1 MWAHFS
7 LNRTGDVDMHTGI
20 NQLSAARGLK
30 GVLCGSVAGLCLA
43 AVAAPALAQS
53 GEPDPSQGGFVSW
66 GAVERAPQI
75 VIANPGTPTTAR
87 DPVNITGVG
96 QMVIDQGGGFV
107 GLCTATLI
115 NPRTVIFAAHCVN
128 DRAANAYGAGSGGTP
143 IAFGFSNT
151 NNAAGNSAILGWL
164 GNRQTNTSRFIY
176 NSNFVAYN
184 PITLQPGND
193 FLYGDIAVASLDTVA
208 RDIPTW
214 SLLFSA
220 LPAPAITAAGTGY
233 HVNLSGYGNNGTG
246 TTGSTGGIDFRR
258 RTAENMLGGLASLDD
273 FEGFLFGSPSGLPQ
287 NLYWIDFDDP
297 RRGTAQ
303 ASPFDFNAWRDN
315 ALPREGITASG
326 DSGGPLILDNTYAK
340 PVVIGVLSGGYTRF
354 FNGQPPNGFGTAS
367 FYQPLYLYWDWIA
380 ANNPYHYVSSLAGD
394 ANWTDPTHWVTN
406 LDPNYQIIG
415 PNGQLVNGVPGDVGA
430 GHNGTDNNG
439 FGQMCFQSGGVSEC
453 QDVATGTTSI
463 QVKPIG
469 TGVSSGR
476 AVVSIEAFG
485 EGGEDDA
492 PVETRIGLG
501 GNETVGAVPE
511 AQAGLA
517 GGVGVAALPA
527 ATLLNGLP
535 GATNFTPV
543 NTDGNRLT
551 STPPRYFDVTLSAT
565 GTTTL
570 NTAVTIDRLTMA
582 GVGAGLNITSTGNL
596 LSNIDITQLTGTLNV
611 DGALRTP
618 GDFFMMT
625 GGLSGTGAITAP
637 FFTNMAGVISPGTT
651 TTVGTLTFNGNVI
664 LASGGALLINLGAN
678 GISDRLAVNGAAN
691 VGGLVSF
698 GMMPGAPVAYGNTY
712 TFLTAAGG
720 VTGAFSS
727 APISAILRPTVTYT
741 SNAVQVQIE
750 AASYA
755 SVVAGTPVQTA
766 YAQLLDQNR
775 GAYSQFAS
783 IYGPLDVQSAAT
795 IQATLESWAP
805 RAETLRTSM
814 GVAAMDGMASF
825 YRDRLTGTGAEMDGS
840 LQVLGKP
847 IDYASAALDS
857 LDGGLSTP
865 MGDPGDA
872 VVIPDVLPD
881 NMRGFIAAGYLDGKG
896 EPMTTA
902 VPGGGKDEFDGY
914 FIAGGVEAAL
924 NRQTMLG
931 FGLSTTNLDGT
942 TANAPQAA
950 EGDLFLGTVYINHQA
965 DNGWLANGMFTM
977 GEFDTETTRLAT
989 VGPNTFTLTTE
1000 DSARAMGGEFGIG
1013 FRSVGEQ
1020 VSVTPGASLRASKIT
1035 YGETTETGG
1044 GPALTYQ
1051 RESTTAIESRVG
1063 VAVSGLSPTFR
1074 PYGSASWVHAWADT
1088 ASSFGANFVGGLG
1101 PDVVFA
1107 LGSDD
1112 KDWAEVGVGL
1122 EAIQDNWRFTV
1133 AAETTLGRDDV
1144 ETQSYRAAVSVRF

>member
-1 MWAHFS
+1 MNFQ
-7 LNRTGDVDMHTGI
+7 I
-20 NQLSAARGLK
+20 NQLSVTRGLK

-53 GEPDPSQGGFVSW
+53 GEPDPTQGGFLSW

-87 DPVNITGVG
+87 DPVNVTGVG
-96 QMVIDQGGGFV
+96 QMIVDQQNGFI
-107 GLCTATLI
+107 GLCTVTLI

-128 DRAANAYGAGSGGTP
+128 TRAANAYGAGGTP
-143 IAFGFSNT
+143 IGFGFSSN
-151 NNAAGNSAILGWL
+151 NNAAGASAFGGWL
-164 GNRQTNTSRFIY
+164 GNHQTNTSRFMY
-176 NSNFVAYN
+176 NSNYVAYH
-184 PITLQPGND
+184 PASLEPDAAG
-193 FLYGDIAVASLDTVA
+193 FLYADVAVATLDTVA
-208 RDIPTW
+208 RNVPSW
-214 SLLFSA
+214 SMLFSA
-220 LPAPAITAAGTGY
+220 LPARPITAAAGAGY

-258 RTAENMLGGLASLDD
+258 RLAENMLGGLASLDD
-273 FEGFLFGSPSGLPQ
+273 FENFLFGGNSTSNPA

-315 ALPREGITASG
+315 ALTREGITASG
-326 DSGGPLILDNTYAK
+326 DSGGPLILDNTFSR
-340 PVVIGVLSGGYTRF
+340 PVVAGVLSGGYTRF
-354 FNGQPPNGFGTAS
+354 FNGQPANGYGTAS
-367 FYQPLYLYWDWIA
+367 FYQPLYVYWDWIA

-415 PNGQLVNGVPGDVGA
+415 PNGQLVNGVPTDVGPGPRGPDGA
-430 GHNGTDNNG
+430 G
-439 FGQMCFQSGGVSEC
+439 FGQACFQSGGISDC
-453 QDVATGTTSI
+453 LDMATGVETI
-463 QVKPIG
+463 EARPIG
-469 TGVSSGR
+469 TGASSGR
-476 AVVSIEAFG
+476 AVVSVDTLLETDP
-485 EGGEDDA
+485 EEDPSA
-492 PVETRIGLG
+492 EPQIGLDD
-501 GNETVGAVPE
+501 NETVRVSLE
-511 AQAGLA
+511 SDIDVDVV
-517 GGVGVAALPA
+517 VGPSALPT

-535 GATNFTPV
+535 GASNFVPV

-551 STPPRYFDVTLSAT
+551 STPPRYFDVTLSAN

-570 NTAVTIDRLTMA
+570 STAATIDRLTMA

-618 GDFFMMT
+618 GDFFIMS

-637 FFTNMAGVISPGTT
+637 FVTNMAGVIAPGTS
-651 TTVGTLTFNGNVI
+651 TTVGTLTVNGNVI

-678 GISDRLAVNGAAN
+678 GISDRLVVNGGAN

-698 GMMPGAPVAYGNTY
+698 GMMPGAPVAFGNSY
-712 TFLTAAGG
+712 TFLTATGG
-720 VTGAFSS
+720 VTGTFSN

-741 SNAVQVQIE
+741 PTAVRVQID
-750 AASYA
+750 AASYTT
-755 SVVAGTPVQTA
+755 VVAGTPVQAA

-775 GAYSQFAS
+775 AVYAQFAGL
-783 IYGPLDVQSAAT
+783 YGALDIQSAAS

-814 GVAAMDGMASF
+814 GVAAMDGMGSF
-825 YRDRLTGTGAEMDGS
+825 YRDRLTGSASGIDGS
-840 LQVLGKP
+840 LQVLGRP
-847 IDYASAALDS
+847 IDYASVALDS
-857 LDGGLSTP
+857 LDGGVSSP
-865 MGDPGDA
+865 MGDPGDD
-872 VVIPDVLPD
+872 VVIPDVLPE
-881 NMRGFIAAGYLDGKG
+881 NMRGFVAAGYLDGKG

-902 VPGGGKDEFDGY
+902 IPGGGEDEFDGF
-914 FIAGGVEAAL
+914 FIAAGLETAL

-931 FGLSTTNLDGT
+931 FGVSTTDLSGT
-942 TANAPQAA
+942 TAVAPQAA
-950 EGDLFLGTVYINHQA
+950 EGDLFLGTVYINHEM
-965 DNGWLANGMFTM
+965 DGGWLANGMFTM
-977 GEFDTETTRLAT
+977 GEFDTETTRIAT

-1000 DSARAMGGEFGIG
+1000 DSARAMGGEFGLG
-1013 FRSVGEQ
+1013 FRSANDQ
-1020 VSVTPGASLRASKIT
+1020 VSVTPGVSLRASKIT
-1035 YGETTETGG
+1035 YGPTTETGG

-1063 VAVSGLSPTFR
+1063 VAISGLSPTFR
-1074 PYGSASWVHAWADT
+1074 PYANAAWVHGWADE
-1088 ASSFGANFVGGLG
+1088 ASSFGANFVGGVG
-1101 PDVVFA
+1101 PGVVFA
-1107 LGSDD
+1107 LGGDD

-1144 ETQSYRAAVSVRF
+1144 ENRSYRAAVSVKF

>member
-1 MWAHFS
+1 MP
-7 LNRTGDVDMHTGI
+7 V
-20 NQLSAARGLK
+20 QLDRISVARGLRA
-30 GVLCGSVAGLCLA
+30 VLCGSVAGLCLA
-43 AVAAPALAQS
+43 AVAAPSLAQTQAADS
-53 GEPDPSQGGFVSW
+53 GQGGFLNW
-66 GAVERAPQI
+66 GAVERGPQI

-96 QMVIDQGGGFV
+96 QMIIDQQNGFI

-128 DRAANAYGAGSGGTP
+128 DRAANAYGAGGTP
-143 IAFGFSNT
+143 IGFGFSNN
-151 NNAAGNSAILGWL
+151 NNAAGASAFGGWL
-164 GNRQTNTSRFIY
+164 ANHQTNTSRFMF
-176 NSNFVAYN
+176 NSNYVAYN

-193 FLYGDIAVASLDTVA
+193 FLYGDVAVASLDTVA
-208 RDIPTW
+208 TGIPSW

-220 LPAPAITAAGTGY
+220 LPATTITAAGTGY
-233 HVNLSGYGNNGTG
+233 HVTLDGYGNNGTG
-246 TTGSTGGIDFRR
+246 TTGSTGGIDYRR
-258 RTAENMLGGLASLDD
+258 RLAENMLGGLASLDD
-273 FEGFLFGSPSGLPQ
+273 FEGFLFGSASGLPQ
-287 NLYWIDFDDP
+287 NLYWVDFDDP

-315 ALPREGITASG
+315 ALPQEGITASG
-326 DSGGPLILDNTYAK
+326 DSGGPLILDRTFAK
-340 PVVIGVLSGGYTRF
+340 PVVLGVLSGGYTRF
-354 FNGQPPNGFGTAS
+354 FNGQPANGYGTAS

-394 ANWTDPTHWVTN
+394 ANWTDATHWVTN

-415 PNGQLVNGVPGDVGA
+415 PNGQLVNGVPTNLGA
-430 GHNGTDNNG
+430 GATGPDTNG
-439 FGQMCFQSGGVSEC
+439 FGQACFQSGGVSDC
-453 QDVATGTTSI
+453 VDMATGVETI
-463 QVKPIG
+463 QNKPIG
-469 TGVSSGR
+469 TDGAASGR
-476 AVVSIEAFG
+476 AVVSIESLA
-485 EGGEDDA
+485 EGSVDEDA
-492 PVETRIGLG
+492 SAEPQIGLDRK
-501 GNETVGAVPE
+501 ETVRVALESE
-511 AQAGLA
+511 AGFDVE
-517 GGVGVAALPA
+517 VGPSALPA

-570 NTAVTIDRLTMA
+570 STAATIDRLTMA

-618 GDFFMMT
+618 GDFFIMS

-637 FFTNMAGVISPGTT
+637 FVTNMAGVIAPGTS
-651 TTVGTLTFNGNVI
+651 TTVGTLTVNGNVI

-678 GISDRLAVNGAAN
+678 GVSDRLVVNGGAN

-698 GMMPGAPVAYGNTY
+698 GMMPGAPVVYGNSY
-712 TFLTAAGG
+712 TFLTATGG
-720 VTGAFSS
+720 VTGAFSN
-727 APISAILRPTVTYT
+727 APISAILRPTITYT
-741 SNAVQVQIE
+741 STAVRVQID

-775 GAYSQFAS
+775 TLYSQFAN
-783 IYGPLDVQSAAT
+783 IYGPLDVQSVAS

-814 GVAAMDGMASF
+814 GVAAMDSMASF
-825 YRDRLTGTGAEMDGS
+825 YRERLNGSASDMDGS
-840 LQVLGKP
+840 LQVLGRP
-847 IDYASAALDS
+847 IDYASVALDS
-857 LDGGLSTP
+857 LDGGVSTP
-865 MGDPGDA
+865 LGDPGDA
-872 VVIPDVLPD
+872 VVIPDVLPG
-881 NMRGFIAAGYLDGKG
+881 NMRGFLAAGYLDGKG

-902 VPGGGKDEFDGY
+902 LPGGGKDEFDGY
-914 FIAGGVEAAL
+914 YIAGGVEAAL

-931 FGLSTTNLDGT
+931 FGLSTTDLDGT

-950 EGDLFLGTVYINHQA
+950 EGDLFLGTVYLNHVA
-965 DNGWLANGMFTM
+965 DNGWVANGMFTM

-989 VGPNTFTLTTE
+989 VGATTWTLTTE
-1000 DSARAMGGEFGIG
+1000 DSARAMGGEVGIG
-1013 FRSVGEQ
+1013 FRSVSDQ

-1035 YGETTETGG
+1035 YGPTTESGG

-1051 RESTTAIESRVG
+1051 RESTTAIESRIGFAISG
-1063 VAVSGLSPTFR
+1063 VSPTFR
-1074 PYGSASWVHAWADT
+1074 PYGSAAWVHAWADP
-1088 ASSFGANFVGGLG
+1088 ASSFGANFVGGVG

-1112 KDWAEVGVGL
+1112 QDWAEVGLGL
-1122 EAIQDNWRFTV
+1122 EAIHDAWRFTV
-1133 AAETTLGRDDV
+1133 AADTTLGRTDV
-1144 ETQSYRAAVSVRF
+1144 ETQSYRAAVSVKF